1 MSGNFGLNGSGLC
14 LNSVTVFRIK
24 AAEGLAGAGQAE
36 AAKRERLI
44 MARIFNFGAGPATL
58 PVEVL
63 EEAQKELLD
72 FNGSGMSIMEHSH
85 RGKEY
90 DAVHVEAVAN
100 LSKLLGLS
108 DDYTVLFIQGGA
120 SMQFAMVPVNL
131 LGAGQTADYVN
142 SGAWADKAVK
152 EAKLVG
158 NVNVVANTGKDIP
171 TRMPKNEDLKLTKGA
186 AYVHITSNET
196 IAGSQWK
203 VFPKTEAPL
212 VADMSSDILSRP
224 FDINQFG
231 LIYAGAQKNLGPS
244 GLAVVVMRKDLAERV
259 PAQAPTM
266 LKYKTHI
273 EENSLY
279 NTPPTFGIYILMLV
293 TRWILKMGQANL
305 YKQNVDKAAKIYQV
319 LDNGAF
325 YKGTAVKEFRS
336 DMNITFRLPTEALE
350 EQFIK
355 EASKA
360 GMKGLKGHRSVGG
373 IRASIYNAF
382 PVAGVD
388 ALVSFMKEFEK
399 KNG

>member
-1 MSGNFGLNGSGLC
+1 
-14 LNSVTVFRIK
+14 
-24 AAEGLAGAGQAE
+24 
-36 AAKRERLI
+36 
-44 MARIFNFGAGPATL
+44 MARVFNFGAGPAVL

-72 FNGSGMSIMEHSH
+72 FKGSGMSIMEHSH

-90 DAVHVEAVAN
+90 DAVHQEAIENV
-100 LSKLLGLS
+100 SKLLKLS
-108 DDYTVLFIQGGA
+108 DDYSVLFVQGGA
-120 SMQFAMVPVNL
+120 SMQFAMVPLNL
-131 LGAGQTADYVN
+131 LGAGQSADYVN

-152 EAKLVG
+152 EAKLCG
-158 NVNVVANTGKDIP
+158 TVNVIANTGKDIP
-171 TRMPKNEDLKLTKGA
+171 TRMPKNEDLKFTPGA

-224 FDINQFG
+224 FDAGQFG
-231 LIYAGAQKNLGPS
+231 VIYAGAQKNLGPS
-244 GLAVVVMRKDLAERV
+244 GLALVVMRKELAERV
-259 PAQAPTM
+259 PANAPTM
-266 LKYKTHI
+266 LKYKTYI

-279 NTPPTFGIYILMLV
+279 NTPPTFGIYILALV
-293 TRWILKMGQANL
+293 TRWMLKLGPEVL
-305 YKQNVDKAAKIYQV
+305 YKQNVDKAAKIYAA
-319 LDNGAF
+319 LDGSTF

-336 DMNITFRLPTEALE
+336 DMNLTFRLPTEALE
-350 EQFIK
+350 ETFIK
-355 EASKA
+355 EASKQ

-388 ALVSFMKEFEK
+388 TLVAFMKEFEK